1 MKWFLDLLGRG
12 LWSVCLA
19 FAFAVAPASVGV
31 ASDGGVATEASMIDG
46 LLQRHWDSKGVASLP
61 SAPDE
66 VFLRRAYL
74 DLAGRI
80 PTVEEALAFLEDG
93 QPDRRSRLIVSL
105 LESEGYTARFYNLWA
120 DVLRYKSWFVNTSNT
135 IPAAYGQ
142 FIRNSLR
149 VNKPYDVFVREMLSA
164 KGFAWETG
172 AVGYYQRDPD
182 MPLDNMALTAR
193 VFLGTRMECA
203 QCHDHPFDKW
213 KQTQF
218 YHLAAYTFGNKQVNE
233 AFDVPRELVRERQNE
248 IEQQFKR
255 EKAVATDGGT
265 EAEARRRE
273 RVAAVQFPKVI
284 YVLKGCVGQ
293 LLSPVGMNHRLN
305 ALLKLPHDFKE
316 SDAKPFDV
324 MRPEVP
330 FGPAAPVP
338 DGGDGFEAFANWV
351 TARDNPFF
359 TRVIVNRLW
368 KVMFGVALV
377 EPLDDL
383 HDDTV
388 AMVPELEGH
397 LVELMK
403 RVGYDMRRFLR
414 IVAATR
420 AYGAEAARDEFRR
433 GGAFHFQG
441 PSVRR
446 MTAEQVWDSM
456 VALASPEPDARNV
469 IREEAE
475 ARRIGVSHMTY
486 DAFTTFDG
494 SRLLEMAYAR
504 LEEERSLEEREKA
517 VLEEMVVAKRNG
529 DKETELVHRRKHG
542 ALLRERGEALV
553 DGFLNPVL
561 AALARR
567 QGGPDATPFVDQEYK
582 MNANPSVLVVE
593 TLRRTH
599 IPGYGPRPKT
609 AEERERES
617 ASRQQRWIAEADRLG
632 IREDKRG
639 AYLAHRA
646 KAGLEWLRASELESP
661 APRGHFLR
669 TMGQSDRDYVE
680 NANLMSSIPQALA
693 MMNGGLVSS
702 DGVLSPMS
710 PLMIGLE
717 RCGNRVEMLERAYLA
732 VLSRRPSAAEVARW
746 DRAAEEG
753 LVQAKDVVQT
763 LLNTKQFLFVR

>member
-1 MKWFLDLLGRG
+1 MTLAVLG
-12 LWSVCLA
+12 LS
-19 FAFAVAPASVGV
+19 FIFASVGV
-31 ASDGGVATEASMIDG
+31 GDDSEVTREAARIDE
-46 LLQRHWDSKGVASLP
+46 LLQRHWESKGVAALP
-61 SAPDE
+61 RASDE

-80 PTVEEALAFLEDG
+80 PTVEEALAFLSNGEEN
-93 QPDRRSRLIVSL
+93 RRSRLVATL
-105 LESEGYTARFYNLWA
+105 LDSEGYTARFYNLWA

-142 FIRNSLR
+142 FIRESLR
-149 VNKPYDVFVREMLSA
+149 NNKPYDVFVREMLSA

-193 VFLGTRMECA
+193 VFLGTRIECA

-233 AFDVPRELVRERQNE
+233 AFDVPRELIRERQSE
-248 IEQQFKR
+248 IERMFKQ
-255 EKAVATDGGT
+255 EKAAATDGGS
-265 EAEARRRE
+265 EAEERRRE
-273 RVAAVQFPKVI
+273 RVAAVQYPKVI

-316 SDAKPFDV
+316 SDGKPFDV
-324 MRPEVP
+324 MHPEVP
-330 FGPAAPVP
+330 FGPVAPVAE
-338 DGGDGFEAFANWV
+338 GGDGFEAFANWV
-351 TARDNPFF
+351 TSRENPFF

-377 EPLDDL
+377 EPLDEL

-388 AMVPELEGH
+388 AMVPEVEGY
-397 LVELMK
+397 LVDLMK

-414 IVAATR
+414 IVAETR
-420 AYGAEAARDEFRR
+420 AYGADAVREEFRR
-433 GGAFHFQG
+433 GGAHHFQG
-441 PSVRR
+441 PALRR

-456 VALASPEPDARNV
+456 VAMANPEPDARNGV
-469 IREEAE
+469 REEAE

-486 DAFTTFDG
+486 AAFTTFDATK
-494 SRLLEMAYAR
+494 LLEMAYGR
-504 LEEERSLEEREKA
+504 LDAERALEAREKA
-517 VLEEMVVAKRNG
+517 ILEEIVVAKRGG
-529 DKETELVHRRKHG
+529 DRDAELMSRRKHG

-553 DGFLNPVL
+553 EGFLNPVL
-561 AALARR
+561 AALARHH
-567 QGGPDATPFVDQEYK
+567 GGPDARPFVDQEYK
-582 MNANPSVLVVE
+582 MNSNPSVLVVE

-609 AEERERES
+609 AEEREDERLE
-617 ASRQQRWIAEADRLG
+617 RRRHWLAEADRFG
-632 IREDKRG
+632 VPVNQRD
-639 AYLAHRA
+639 AYLVYRA
-646 KAGLEWLRASELESP
+646 RAAMEWLRASELESP

-680 NANLMSSIPQALA
+680 NANLMSSIPQALL
-693 MMNGGLVSS
+693 MMNGGMVSTE
-702 DGVLSPMS
+702 GILSPMS
-710 PLMIGLE
+710 PLMSGLS
-717 RCGNRVEMLERAYLA
+717 RCGTREEMVERAYLA
-732 VLSRRPSAAEVARW
+732 VLSRRPSAGEVARW
-746 DRAAEEG
+746 ERAALEG
-753 LVQAKDVVQT
+753 LSRPEDVVQT

>member
-1 MKWFLDLLGRG
+1 MKPWMTVR
-12 LWSVCLA
+12 CLA
-19 FAFAVAPASVGV
+19 QIGAWVAMVLLAVPQGIAGEDEVVS
-31 ASDGGVATEASMIDG
+31 EAAKIDG
-46 LLQRHWDSKGVASLP
+46 LLQRHWEMKGVSPLPRAS
-61 SAPDE
+61 DE

-80 PTVEEALAFLEDG
+80 PTAEEALAFLDG
-93 QPDRRSRLIVSL
+93 TAPNRRTNLVASL

-135 IPAAYGQ
+135 IPAAYGR
-142 FIRNSLR
+142 FIRESLR
-149 VNKPYDVFVREMLSA
+149 TNKPYDVFVREMLSA

-193 VFLGTRMECA
+193 VFLGTRIECA

-218 YHLAAYTFGNKQVNE
+218 YHLAAYTYGNKQVNE
-233 AFDVPRELVRERQNE
+233 AFDVPRELIRERQNE
-248 IEQQFKR
+248 IERQFKQ
-255 EKAVATDGGT
+255 EKAVATDGGA
-265 EAEARRRE
+265 EADARRRE
-273 RVAAVQFPKVI
+273 RVAAVHYPKVI

-316 SDAKPFDV
+316 SDGKPFDV

-330 FGPAAPVP
+330 FGPTAPVAE
-338 DGGDGFEAFANWV
+338 GADGFEAFANWV
-351 TARDNPFF
+351 TSRENPFF

-368 KVMFGVALV
+368 KVLFGVALV
-377 EPLDDL
+377 EPLDEL

-388 AMVPELEGH
+388 AMVPELEGY
-397 LVELMK
+397 LVDLMK

-414 IVAATR
+414 ILAETR
-420 AYGAEAARDEFRR
+420 AYGAEAVREEFRR
-433 GGAFHFQG
+433 GGTYHFQG
-441 PSVRR
+441 PAVRR

-456 VALASPEPDARNV
+456 VTMANPEPDARNTV
-469 IREEAE
+469 REETE

-486 DAFTTFDG
+486 DAFATFDG
-494 SRLLEMAYAR
+494 PKLLEMAYGR
-504 LEEERSLEEREKA
+504 LEAERALEEREKA
-517 VLEEMVVAKRNG
+517 VLEEVVTAKRAG
-529 DKETELVHRRKHG
+529 DKDAEIANRRKHG

-553 DGFLNPVL
+553 NDFLNPVL
-561 AALARR
+561 AALAQRR
-567 QGGPDATPFVDQEYK
+567 GGADAAPFIDQEYK

-599 IPGYGPRPKT
+599 ISGYGPRPKT
-609 AEERERES
+609 AEERRTED
-617 ASRQQRWIAEADRLG
+617 ASRRLRWIADADRCG
-632 IREDKRG
+632 IKADQRD
-639 AYLAHRA
+639 AYLAYRV
-646 KAGLEWLRASELESP
+646 KAGGEWLRASELESP

-680 NANLMSSIPQALA
+680 NANLVSSIPQALA
-693 MMNGGLVSS
+693 MMNGGVVSS
-702 DGVLSPMS
+702 EGVLSPMS
-710 PLMIGLE
+710 PLMIGLS
-717 RCGNRVEMLERAYLA
+717 RCGTRREMLERAYLA
-732 VLSRRPSAAEVARW
+732 VLSRRPSASEITRW
-746 DRAAEEG
+746 ERAAVDG
-753 LVQAKDVVQT
+753 LARAEDVVQT

>member
-1 MKWFLDLLGRG
+1 MTQESNGWAKGLRFVVLG
-12 LWSVCLA
+12 LA
-19 FAFAVAPASVGV
+19 VVAAIAGFAD
-31 ASDGGVATEASMIDG
+31 DGEVSREAAKIDA
-46 LLQRHWDSKGVASLP
+46 LLQRHWDSKAVAALP
-61 SAPDE
+61 SASDE
-66 VFLRRAYL
+66 VFVRRVYL
-74 DLAGRI
+74 DLVGRV
-80 PTVEEALAFLEDG
+80 PTVEEAVTFLQNREK
-93 QPDRRSRLIVSL
+93 DRRSRLVAAL

-142 FIRNSLR
+142 FIRESLR
-149 VNKPYDVFVREMLSA
+149 ANKPYDVFVREMLSA

-193 VFLGTRMECA
+193 VFLGTRIECA

-233 AFDVPRELVRERQNE
+233 AFDVPRELIRERQNE
-248 IEQQFKR
+248 IERRFKQ
-255 EKAVATDGGT
+255 EKATATDGGL
-265 EAEARRRE
+265 EAEALRRE
-273 RVAAVQFPKVI
+273 RVAAVQYPKVI

-305 ALLKLPHDFKE
+305 AVLKLPHDFKE
-316 SDAKPFDV
+316 SDGKPFDV

-330 FGPAAPVP
+330 FGPAAPVVE
-338 DGGDGFEAFANWV
+338 GGDDFEAFANWV
-351 TARDNPFF
+351 TSRDNPFF

-368 KVMFGVALV
+368 KVLFGVALV
-377 EPLDDL
+377 EPLDEL

-388 AMVPELEGH
+388 AMVPELEMH
-397 LVELMK
+397 LVDLMR

-414 IVAATR
+414 IVAETR
-420 AYGAEAARDEFRR
+420 AYGAESVREEFHR
-433 GGAFHFQG
+433 GGAYHFQG
-441 PSVRR
+441 PAVRR

-456 VALASPEPDARNV
+456 VAMANPEPDARNLV
-469 IREEAE
+469 REETE

-486 DAFTTFDG
+486 DAFIKFDG
-494 SRLLEMAYAR
+494 AKLLEMAYAR
-504 LEEERSLEEREKA
+504 LDAERTLEEREKA
-517 VLEEMVVAKRNG
+517 VLEEGVAAKRRG
-529 DKETELVHRRKHG
+529 DKDAELMSRRKHG

-561 AALARR
+561 AALA
-567 QGGPDATPFVDQEYK
+567 QQKGGSDAKPFVDSEYK
-582 MNANPSVLVVE
+582 MNPNPSVLVVE

-609 AEERERES
+609 AEERESETAAR
-617 ASRQQRWIAEADRLG
+617 RNRWTAEADRFGLTAAQ
-632 IREDKRG
+632 RD
-639 AYLAHRA
+639 AYLVYRA
-646 KAGLEWLRASELESP
+646 KAAAEWLRASELESP

-680 NANLMSSIPQALA
+680 NANLMSSIPQALL
-693 MMNGGLVSS
+693 MMNGGMVSS
-702 DGVLSPMS
+702 DGILSPMS
-710 PLMIGLE
+710 PLMIGLS
-717 RCGNRVEMLERAYLA
+717 RCRTREEMLERAYLA
-732 VLSRRPSAAEVARW
+732 VLSRRPRAGEVARW
-746 DRAAEEG
+746 EQAALDG
-753 LVQAKDVVQT
+753 LARPEDVIQT

>member
-1 MKWFLDLLGRG
+1 MTQESNGWVKGLRFVVLG
-12 LWSVCLA
+12 LAVFAA
-19 FAFAVAPASVGV
+19 FAGFGD
-31 ASDGGVATEASMIDG
+31 DGEVTPEAAKIDA
-46 LLQRHWDSKGVASLP
+46 LLQRHWDSKAVAALP
-61 SAPDE
+61 SASDE
-66 VFLRRAYL
+66 VFMRRAYL
-74 DLAGRI
+74 DLVGRV
-80 PTVEEALAFLEDG
+80 PTVEEAVTFLRSGER
-93 QPDRRSRLIVSL
+93 DRRSRLVASL

-142 FIRNSLR
+142 FIRESLR
-149 VNKPYDVFVREMLSA
+149 ANKPYDVFVREMLSA

-193 VFLGTRMECA
+193 VFLGTRIECA

-218 YHLAAYTFGNKQVNE
+218 YRLAAYTFGNKQVNE
-233 AFDVPRELVRERQNE
+233 AFDVPRELIRERQNE
-248 IEQQFKR
+248 IERLFKQ
-255 EKAVATDGGT
+255 EKAAAADGGV

-273 RVAAVQFPKVI
+273 RVAAVHYPKVI

-316 SDAKPFDV
+316 SDGKPFEV

-330 FGPAAPVP
+330 FGPTAPVAE
-338 DGGDGFEAFANWV
+338 GGDGFEAFANWV
-351 TARDNPFF
+351 TSRENPFF

-368 KVMFGVALV
+368 KVLFGVALV
-377 EPLDDL
+377 EPLDEL

-388 AMVPELEGH
+388 AMVPELEVY
-397 LVELMK
+397 LVDLMK

-414 IVAATR
+414 IVAETR
-420 AYGAEAARDEFRR
+420 AYRAEAVQEEFRR
-433 GGAFHFQG
+433 GGTYHFQG
-441 PSVRR
+441 PAVRR

-456 VALASPEPDARNV
+456 VAMANPEPDARNLV
-469 IREEAE
+469 REETE

-486 DAFTTFDG
+486 DAFTKFDG
-494 SRLLEMAYAR
+494 AKLLEMAYAR
-504 LEEERSLEEREKA
+504 LDAERALEEREKA
-517 VLEEMVVAKRNG
+517 VLEEGVAAKRGG
-529 DKETELVHRRKHG
+529 DKDAELVSRRKHG

-561 AALARR
+561 ASLA
-567 QGGPDATPFVDQEYK
+567 QQKGGPDARPFVDSEYK
-582 MNANPSVLVVE
+582 VNPNPSVLVIE

-609 AEERERES
+609 AEERESETAAR
-617 ASRQQRWIAEADRLG
+617 RNRWMAEADRLG
-632 IREDKRG
+632 LPGTERD
-639 AYLAHRA
+639 AYLVYRA
-646 KAGLEWLRASELESP
+646 KAAAEWLRASELESP

-680 NANLMSSIPQALA
+680 NANLMSSIPQALL
-693 MMNGGLVSS
+693 MMNGGMVSS
-702 DGVLSPMS
+702 DGILSPMS
-710 PLMIGLE
+710 PLMIGLSQC
-717 RCGNRVEMLERAYLA
+717 RSRAEMLERAYLA
-732 VLSRRPSAAEVARW
+732 VLSRRPSAGEVARW
-746 DRAAEEG
+746 EQAASDG
-753 LVQAKDVVQT
+753 LARPEDVVQT

>member
-1 MKWFLDLLGRG
+1 MTQESNGWAKGLRFVVLG
-12 LWSVCLA
+12 LA
-19 FAFAVAPASVGV
+19 VVAAIAGFAD
-31 ASDGGVATEASMIDG
+31 DGEVSREAAKIDA
-46 LLQRHWDSKGVASLP
+46 LLQRHWDSKAVAALP
-61 SAPDE
+61 SASDE
-66 VFLRRAYL
+66 VFVRRVYL
-74 DLAGRI
+74 DLVGRV
-80 PTVEEALAFLEDG
+80 PTVEEAVTFLQNREK
-93 QPDRRSRLIVSL
+93 DRRSRLVAAL

-142 FIRNSLR
+142 FIRESLR
-149 VNKPYDVFVREMLSA
+149 ANKPYDVFVREMLSA

-193 VFLGTRMECA
+193 VFLGTRIECA

-233 AFDVPRELVRERQNE
+233 AFDVPRELIRERQNE
-248 IEQQFKR
+248 IERRFIQ
-255 EKAVATDGGT
+255 EKATATDGGL
-265 EAEARRRE
+265 EAEALRRE
-273 RVAAVQFPKVI
+273 RVAAVQYPKVI

-305 ALLKLPHDFKE
+305 AVLKLPHDFKE
-316 SDAKPFDV
+316 SDGKPFDV

-330 FGPAAPVP
+330 FGPSAPVAE
-338 DGGDGFEAFANWV
+338 GGDGFEAFANWV
-351 TARDNPFF
+351 TSRDNPFF

-368 KVMFGVALV
+368 KVLFGVALV
-377 EPLDDL
+377 EPLDEL

-388 AMVPELEGH
+388 AMVPELEMH
-397 LVELMK
+397 LVDLMR

-414 IVAATR
+414 IVAETR
-420 AYGAEAARDEFRR
+420 AYGAEAVREEFHR
-433 GGAFHFQG
+433 GGAYHFQG
-441 PSVRR
+441 PAVRR

-456 VALASPEPDARNV
+456 VAMANPEPDARNLV
-469 IREEAE
+469 REETE

-486 DAFTTFDG
+486 DAFTKFDG
-494 SRLLEMAYAR
+494 AKLLEMAYAR
-504 LEEERSLEEREKA
+504 LDAERTLEEREKA
-517 VLEEMVVAKRNG
+517 VLEEGVAAKRRG
-529 DKETELVHRRKHG
+529 DKDAELMSRRKHG

-561 AALARR
+561 AALA
-567 QGGPDATPFVDQEYK
+567 QQKGGSDAKPFVDSEYK
-582 MNANPSVLVVE
+582 VNPNPSVLVVE

-609 AEERERES
+609 AEERESETAAR
-617 ASRQQRWIAEADRLG
+617 RNRWTAEADRFGLTEAQ
-632 IREDKRG
+632 RD
-639 AYLAHRA
+639 AYLVYRA
-646 KAGLEWLRASELESP
+646 KAAAEWLRASELESP

-680 NANLMSSIPQALA
+680 NANLMSSIPQALL
-693 MMNGGLVSS
+693 MMNGGMVSS
-702 DGVLSPMS
+702 DGILSPMS
-710 PLMIGLE
+710 PLMIGLS
-717 RCGNRVEMLERAYLA
+717 RCRTREEMLERAYLA
-732 VLSRRPSAAEVARW
+732 VLSRRPRAGEVARW
-746 DRAAEEG
+746 EQAALDG
-753 LVQAKDVVQT
+753 LARPEDVIQT

>member
-1 MKWFLDLLGRG
+1 MTQESNGWAKGLRFVVLG
-12 LWSVCLA
+12 LA
-19 FAFAVAPASVGV
+19 VVAAIAGFAD
-31 ASDGGVATEASMIDG
+31 DGEVSREAAKIDA
-46 LLQRHWDSKGVASLP
+46 LLQRHWDSKAVAALP
-61 SAPDE
+61 SASDE
-66 VFLRRAYL
+66 VFVRRVYL
-74 DLAGRI
+74 DLVGRV
-80 PTVEEALAFLEDG
+80 PTVEEAVTFLQNREK
-93 QPDRRSRLIVSL
+93 DRRSRLVAAL

-142 FIRNSLR
+142 FIRESLR
-149 VNKPYDVFVREMLSA
+149 ANKPYDVFVREMLSA

-193 VFLGTRMECA
+193 VFLGTRIECA

-233 AFDVPRELVRERQNE
+233 AFDVPRELIRERQNE
-248 IEQQFKR
+248 IERRFKQ
-255 EKAVATDGGT
+255 EKATATDGGL
-265 EAEARRRE
+265 EAEALRRE
-273 RVAAVQFPKVI
+273 RVAAVQYPKVI

-305 ALLKLPHDFKE
+305 AVLKLPHDFKE
-316 SDAKPFDV
+316 SDGKPFDV

-330 FGPAAPVP
+330 FGPSAPVAE
-338 DGGDGFEAFANWV
+338 GGDGFEAFANWV
-351 TARDNPFF
+351 TSRDNPFF

-368 KVMFGVALV
+368 KVLFGVALV
-377 EPLDDL
+377 EPLDEL

-388 AMVPELEGH
+388 AMVPELEMH
-397 LVELMK
+397 LVDLMR

-414 IVAATR
+414 IVAETR
-420 AYGAEAARDEFRR
+420 AYGAEAVREEFHR
-433 GGAFHFQG
+433 GGAYHFQG
-441 PSVRR
+441 PAVRR

-456 VALASPEPDARNV
+456 VAMANPEPDARNLV
-469 IREEAE
+469 REETE

-486 DAFTTFDG
+486 DAFTKFDG
-494 SRLLEMAYAR
+494 AKLLEMAYAR
-504 LEEERSLEEREKA
+504 LDAERTLEEREKA
-517 VLEEMVVAKRNG
+517 VLEEGVAAKRRG
-529 DKETELVHRRKHG
+529 DKDAELMSRRKHG

-561 AALARR
+561 AALA
-567 QGGPDATPFVDQEYK
+567 QQKGGSDAKPFVDSEYK
-582 MNANPSVLVVE
+582 VNPNPSVLVVE

-609 AEERERES
+609 AEERESETAAR
-617 ASRQQRWIAEADRLG
+617 RNRWTAEADRFGLTEAQ
-632 IREDKRG
+632 RD
-639 AYLAHRA
+639 AYLVYRA
-646 KAGLEWLRASELESP
+646 KAAAEWLRASELESP

-680 NANLMSSIPQALA
+680 NANLMSSIPQALL
-693 MMNGGLVSS
+693 MMNGGMVSS
-702 DGVLSPMS
+702 DGILSPMS
-710 PLMIGLE
+710 PLMIGLS
-717 RCGNRVEMLERAYLA
+717 RCRTREEMLERAYLA
-732 VLSRRPSAAEVARW
+732 VLSRRPRAGEVARW
-746 DRAAEEG
+746 EQAALDG
-753 LVQAKDVVQT
+753 LARPEDVIQT